1 MGMTTKYA
9 IELMDVSKKFTVPM
23 VNKNEIREHLIRFYK
38 RKKLEKKSFAAL
50 GDISLKISPGEF
62 VSLIGHN
69 GAGKSTI
76 LKLIAGIY
84 KPTLGTVRVHG
95 NVSPFLELGVGFNHE
110 LSVTENIFLY
120 SAILGYSKKE
130 TKNKVDEII
139 DFAGIEPFRNA
150 ILKTLS
156 SGMVV
161 RLAFSVAIQSDA
173 PILLVDEV
181 LAVGDVD
188 FRKKCFGVF
197 ERMKGQGRTIIYASH
212 DMESVE
218 RFSDRVVFLRNGE
231 VIYTGVPAEAIGFY
245 LADNKVVDCYA
256 GCY

>member
-1 MGMTTKYA
+1 MGMTTTYA
-9 IELMDVSKKFTVPM
+9 IELDKVSKMFALPTV
-23 VNKNEIREHLIRFYK
+23 NRNELREHLIHFYK
-38 RKKLEKKSFAAL
+38 RKKLVRKEFIAL
-50 GDISLKISPGEF
+50 KDFSLKIKHGEF

-84 KPTLGTVRVHG
+84 APTKGTVRVHG
-95 NVSPFLELGVGFNHE
+95 NVSSFLELGVGFNNE
-110 LSVTENIFLY
+110 LSVIENIFLY

-130 TKNKVDEII
+130 TKTKVEEILN
-139 DFAGIEPFRNA
+139 FAGIEPFRNA

-156 SGMVV
+156 SGMLV

-188 FRKKCFGVF
+188 FKMKCYHVF
-197 ERMKGQGRTIIYASH
+197 EKMKSQGRTIVYSSH
-212 DMESVE
+212 DMDSVE
-218 RFSDRVVFLRNGE
+218 RFSDKVVCLNNGE
-231 VIYTGVPAEAIGFY
+231 AVLSGLPQDLIYSY
-245 LADNKVVDCYA
+245 LAGNKVNIYEKCY
-256 GCY
+256 